1 MVALQQSLTNKDTEL
16 IDLQQ
21 RLTTADLQN
30 TIRDVAVDT
39 ARLINNT
46 AQSEVEKTLD
56 TTMSWDKEYDYPE
69 HNEDDN
75 NDNISLDNIIDST
88 RTMKPSDQNQT

>member
-1 MVALQQSLTNKDTEL
+1 MVPLQQSWTNKDNEL
-16 IDLQQ
+16 LDMQQ

-46 AQSEVEKTLD
+46 AQSEVEKTPD

-88 RTMKPSDQNQT
+88 